1 MQQLRKNLSLAA
13 ASLTLAITAQI
24 VPAPAYAGT
33 ESVAEFL
40 RAFHADP
47 AREMQRLPMVV
58 EKDGKARSRGY
69 IEDSAQGWESRISLR
84 DEQRR
89 NLIARSSPLAAPAEG
104 VDNPEKLVEPGGLRR
119 NIHEIHAAGLT
130 HARLDPVP
138 WTDSYWPLA
147 NGNTAARYL
156 DNSFPERKDWQA
168 SWAYASSRPASSIVA
183 SGSRAE
189 IDKLSPA
196 EKYDYVMGDSGWT
209 LTNYAWQTGRSMFEK
224 HGRVPGW
231 MGICHGWAAASH
243 VHAPVPK
250 EPVEVQGV
258 NGPVTFYPQDVK
270 ALMSMLWANASPR
283 VRFTGSRCNVPR
295 PAKNNY
301 GRVVDKACFDVN
313 PTTLHLG
320 LVNQLGIHKRSLII
334 DATYDVEVWNH
345 PVAAYRFRYFN
356 PQTWRESST
365 IEPSVIPLSS
375 FKLDKFREFR
385 SPGTASVVGIVMDVT
400 YVVEINAT
408 RVPYDPVPPV
418 KTLRFMYD
426 LELDGAGNIIGGEW
440 YTNAHPDFVW
450 TFDKELQA
458 RTFQDADLAGDPWS
472 RASPVPVTWTGP
484 AASASRRGAPLATF
498 VYRLSQ

>member
-1 MQQLRKNLSLAA
+1 MARIN
-13 ASLTLAITAQI
+13 LTLVFAMAAVL
-24 VPAPAYAGT
+24 VPDTSHAGG
-33 ESVAEFL
+33 ESVTDFL

-47 AREMQRLPMVV
+47 ARMMQQLPPFVR
-58 EKDGKARSRGY
+58 KDGKADTRGF
-69 IEDSAQGWESRISLR
+69 IRDQAPDWDPMIQLR

-89 NLIARSSPLAAPAEG
+89 KMILASTPMTAPAEG
-104 VDNPEKLVEPGGLRR
+104 VDNPEKLVEPGGLHR
-119 NIHEIHAAGLT
+119 NIFEIHGSGLT
-130 HARLDPVP
+130 HATLNPVP

-147 NGNTAARYL
+147 NGNTAARYS
-156 DNSFPERKDWQA
+156 DGAFPERKDWQA
-168 SWAYASSRPASSIVA
+168 SFNYASSKPASSVIA
-183 SGSRAE
+183 SGDRKA
-189 IDKLSPA
+189 INKLSPA

-209 LTNYAWQTGRSMFEK
+209 LTNYAWQTGRAMMEK
-224 HGRVPGW
+224 YGNVPGW

-243 VHAPVPK
+243 INSPVPK
-250 EPVEVQGV
+250 EPIEVEGV

-283 VRFTGSRCNVPR
+283 VRFTGSRCNVSR

-301 GRVVDKACFDVN
+301 GRVIDKACFDVN

-320 LVNQLGIHKRSLII
+320 LVNQVGVHKRSLII
-334 DATYDVEVWNH
+334 DATYDAEVWNH

-356 PQTWRESST
+356 PQTWRESTT
-365 IEPSVIPLSS
+365 IEPSRIPLER

-385 SPGTASVVGIVMDVT
+385 TPGTHSVIGVVMDVT

-408 RVPYDPVPPV
+408 HVPYDPVPPV

-426 LELDGAGNIIGGEW
+426 LELDAAGNILGGEW

-458 RTFQDADLAGDPWS
+458 RTFQDAELAGDPWS
-472 RASPVPVTWTGP
+472 KHSPVPVTWTAP
-484 AASASRRGAPLATF
+484 ASGASRRGAPLATF
-498 VYRLSQ
+498 VYGLSNQ